1 MMALTYDEVTKASGA
16 VAHGVDLT
24 KTMTDLTVDSRNVKP
39 GALFVALPGAHTD
52 GHKFVPDVWA
62 KGGVAMVEASFQPL
76 QGPALVV
83 PSPLDAMGTMT
94 RQTVDAKG
102 TVVVAVTGSVGKT
115 SVKELTA
122 AALGAKFAT
131 GKSHGN
137 YNTAIGLPMSYFRS
151 DPDIT
156 HFVAE
161 MGMRALGEIAAL
173 TQIMPPQVAII
184 TNIGPNHMETL
195 GSMDNIQRAKG
206 EILLG
211 LRPGGIAVL
220 NYDDDRFRALA
231 STIPNNQILWYG
243 RQGGDCVVKEAV
255 LTPHGTLITLE
266 FRRNRLSLTI
276 PYLGAHHGHNVAAA
290 FLAAIAV
297 GLTPEEAV
305 RGLESVPPTSGR
317 LQTVPLGTLTVL
329 ADYYNA
335 SPLSM
340 TMALD
345 VLAHQPATGRKIAV
359 LGDMLELGVLEE
371 QGHEQVG
378 QEAARRAD
386 IVLAVGPRSQ
396 KIAQGAQALG
406 SQAVWVP
413 DLDHA
418 YDWLIQHLQAGDV
431 MLLKASHGMM
441 FETLHQRL
449 EQWGG
454 PH

>member
-39 GALFVALPGAHTD
+39 GGLFVALPGAHTD

-62 KGGVAMVEASFQPL
+62 KGGVAMVADSFQPIH
-76 QGPALVV
+76 GPALVV
-83 PSPLDAMGTMT
+83 PSPLDAMGTLT
-94 RQTVDAKG
+94 RRIVDARG
-102 TVVVAVTGSVGKT
+102 TIVVAVTGSVGKT

-151 DPDIT
+151 DDGIT

-220 NYDDDRFRALA
+220 NYDDDRVRALA

-305 RGLESVPPTSGR
+305 RGVESVPPTSGR

-406 SQAVWVP
+406 SHAVWVP

-418 YDWLIQHLQAGDV
+418 YDWLIQHLRAGDV